1 MVSPAGSGKTII
13 SAAALNAVLLRKPR
27 ASKVR
32 IGWLANTREQIDQ
45 AKSAIQKFPLVGA
58 QDVKL
63 ACAAAQTDW
72 SDRDVLVCD
81 EVHHMI
87 APSWASQ
94 IATCQGARWGF
105 TATPGTTAEWLA
117 LERELFGER
126 FTIARKE
133 VQSNLSKA
141 VVRWSSATDPDLR
154 QPIDQKINSD
164 LKWRRRFWKGSED
177 QLWGQVAWQA
187 CVSLGIVDNQAR
199 NNAAIAAA
207 TNDKPTLVL
216 VNQVEHGRILSDAIP
231 GAVPCHSGMGEKK
244 RASTIEAFRAGQIRC
259 LVATKMLEEGFDAP
273 NAEVMVMVCGGKSAR
288 AVEQSTG
295 RVLRAF
301 AGKTHGVIHD
311 FRDLY
316 HPLPAKHA
324 REREALYLRL
334 GYTIA

>member
-105 TATPGTTAEWLA
+105 TATPGTTAE
-117 LERELFGER
+117 
-126 FTIARKE
+126 I
-133 VQSNLSKA
+133 
-141 VVRWSSATDPDLR
+141 
-154 QPIDQKINSD
+154 
-164 LKWRRRFWKGSED
+164 
-177 QLWGQVAWQA
+177 
-187 CVSLGIVDNQAR
+187 
-199 NNAAIAAA
+199 
-207 TNDKPTLVL
+207 
-216 VNQVEHGRILSDAIP
+216 GRAH
-231 GAVPCHSGMGEKK
+231 V
-244 RASTIEAFRAGQIRC
+244 
-259 LVATKMLEEGFDAP
+259 
-273 NAEVMVMVCGGKSAR
+273 
-288 AVEQSTG
+288 
-295 RVLRAF
+295 
-301 AGKTHGVIHD
+301 
-311 FRDLY
+311 
-316 HPLPAKHA
+316 
-324 REREALYLRL
+324 
-334 GYTIA
+334 